1 MTDHSITRRTF
12 GLSAAGLTAAA
23 ALPGL
28 MGSRAFA
35 ADTVRHGIQIGA
47 LGALR
52 TTLPDAGKKY
62 DLAYDIK
69 DFPDSTAV
77 LLAIEQGALDIGNT
91 TSQHLV
97 RAMNEGIPV
106 TWISGWGG
114 GYNVL
119 VARKD
124 LGLKPNDPQGFKALI
139 DSRKQSGKPL
149 SIGVPTGSLQNAKL
163 AVYLKSIGVD
173 PDKDVQVSN
182 IPFPAHPRAL
192 QAGEVDMAMTLS
204 GFGALAIN
212 KGDAYSYLHL
222 FGGTFGKQ
230 EVGFLVSQKFIKE
243 KPELVQRIVQSHA
256 DAMNLF
262 IGKPDMQVQYEKGYS
277 RLPDPVIEMNER
289 EFLQY
294 NYRTNIADI
303 KTMARELRDLGWVK
317 DDYSAKVDDY
327 IDLHFLT
334 KATGLST
341 AELSHW

>member
-1 MTDHSITRRTF
+1 MTDQSITRRTF
-12 GLSAAGLTAAA
+12 GLSSAGVTAAVTF
-23 ALPGL
+23 PGL
-28 MGSRAFA
+28 MGSSASA
-35 ADTVRHGIQIGA
+35 AETVRHGIQIGA

-97 RAMNEGIPV
+97 RAISEGIPV

-124 LGLKPNDPQGFKALI
+124 LGLKPNDPQGLKAMV

-149 SIGVPTGSLQNAKL
+149 SFGVPTGSLQHAKV

-182 IPFPAHPRAL
+182 IPFPGHPRAL

-212 KGDAYSYLHL
+212 KGDAYLYLHL
-222 FGGTFGKQ
+222 FGGSFGKQ
-230 EVGFLVSQKFIKE
+230 EVGFLVSQKFVRE

-262 IGKPDMQVQYEKGYS
+262 IGKPDMQVQYEKEYS
-277 RLPDPVIEMNER
+277 RLPVPVIEVNER

-294 NYRTNIADI
+294 NYRTNVVDI
-303 KTMARELRDLGWVK
+303 KTMARELHDLGWVK
-317 DDYSAKVDDY
+317 DDYGVKVDDY
-327 IDLHFLT
+327 IDLRFLT
-334 KATGLST
+334 KATGLSV

>member
-1 MTDHSITRRTF
+1 MTDRSITRRAL
-12 GLSAAGLTAAA
+12 GRSAVGLTAAV

-28 MGSRAFA
+28 MGRRASA
-35 ADTVRHGIQIGA
+35 AETIRHGIQIGA

-97 RAMNEGIPV
+97 RAISEDIPV

-124 LGLKPNDPQGFKALI
+124 LGLKPNDAPGLKALAG
-139 DSRKQSGKPL
+139 SRKQSGKPL
-149 SIGVPTGSLQNAKL
+149 SIGVPTGSLQHAKL

-173 PDKDVQVSN
+173 PDKDVQITN
-182 IPFPAHPRAL
+182 IPFPGHPRAL
-192 QAGEVDMAMTLS
+192 QADEVDMAMTLS
-204 GFGALAIN
+204 GFGALAIS
-212 KGDAYSYLHL
+212 KGDAYLYLHL
-222 FGGTFGKQ
+222 FGGNFGKQ

-262 IGKPDMQVQYEKGYS
+262 IGKPDMQVKYEKEYS
-277 RLPDPVIEMNER
+277 RLPPAVAEMNER
-289 EFLQY
+289 EFLRY
-294 NYRTNIADI
+294 DYRTNIVDI
-303 KTMARELRDLGWVK
+303 KTMARELHDLGWVK
-317 DDYSAKVDDY
+317 EDYGAKVDDY
-327 IDLHFLT
+327 IDLHFLM
-334 KATGLST
+334 KATGLS
-341 AELSHW
+341 AADLSHW

>member
-1 MTDHSITRRTF
+1 MTNRSITRRCL
-12 GLSAAGLTAAA
+12 GLSAVGLTAAA
-23 ALPGL
+23 ALPGA
-28 MGSRAFA
+28 MGGRAFA

-52 TTLPDAGKKY
+52 TTLPSAGKKY
-62 DLAYDIK
+62 DLSYDIK

-97 RAMNEGIPV
+97 RAISEGIAV
-106 TWISGWGG
+106 RWISGWGG

-124 LGLKPNDPQGFKALI
+124 LGVKPNNPQDLKALV
-139 DSRKQSGKPL
+139 DTRKQSGKPL
-149 SIGVPTGSLQNAKL
+149 SIGVPTGSLQHAKL

-173 PDKDVQVSN
+173 PDRDVQVSN

-212 KGDAYSYLHL
+212 KGDAYLYLHL

-230 EVGFLVSQKFIKE
+230 EVGFLISQKFNQE
-243 KPELVQRIVQSHA
+243 KPELVQRIVQSHV

-262 IGKPDMQVQYEKGYS
+262 IGKPEMQVKYEKEYS
-277 RLPDPVIEMNER
+277 RFPGPVVEMNER
-289 EFLQY
+289 EFLHY
-294 NYRTNIADI
+294 DYRTNIIDI
-303 KTMARELRDLGWVK
+303 KTMARELHDLGWVRE
-317 DDYSAKVDDY
+317 DYGPKVDDY
-327 IDLHFLT
+327 IDLHCLT
-334 KATGLST
+334 KATGLSA

>member
-1 MTDHSITRRTF
+1 MTNQSISRRTF
-12 GLSAAGLTAAA
+12 GLSAAALTGAV

-28 MGSRAFA
+28 MGRPASA
-35 ADTVRHGIQIGA
+35 AETIRHGIQIGA

-62 DLAYDIK
+62 DVAYEIK

-97 RAMNEGIPV
+97 RAISEGIPV

-119 VARKD
+119 VARKE
-124 LGLKPNDPQGFKALI
+124 LGLKPNDPQALKAMV

-149 SIGVPTGSLQNAKL
+149 SFGVPTGSLQHAKL
-163 AVYLKSIGVD
+163 AVYLKSIDVD

-182 IPFPAHPRAL
+182 IPFPSHPRAL

-212 KGDAYSYLHL
+212 KGDAYLYLHL
-222 FGGTFGKQ
+222 FGGSFGKQ
-230 EVGFLVSQKFIKE
+230 EVGFLVSQKFIRE

-262 IGKPDMQVQYEKGYS
+262 IGKPDMQVQYEKEYS
-277 RLPDPVIEMNER
+277 RLPVPVIETNER

-294 NYRTNIADI
+294 NYRTNIVDI
-303 KTMARELRDLGWVK
+303 KTMARELHDLGWVK
-317 DDYSAKVDDY
+317 DDYGAKVDDY
-327 IDLHFLT
+327 IDLRFLT
-334 KATGLST
+334 KATGLSV